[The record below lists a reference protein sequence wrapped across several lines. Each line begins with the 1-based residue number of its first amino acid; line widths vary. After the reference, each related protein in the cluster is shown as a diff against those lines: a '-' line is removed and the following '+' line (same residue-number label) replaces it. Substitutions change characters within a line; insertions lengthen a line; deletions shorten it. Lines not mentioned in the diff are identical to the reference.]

1 MKQDIKICLPLYKLV
16 YSVMFLI
23 ILSLVRGIS
32 TVFEIGG
39 ALDSNIALL
48 AIVFCAETYVMEKS
62 GGRGEIF
69 RLFPV
74 KNRVKAVRRRLLIQ
88 NLYLYLLS
96 YIGFFFFF
104 WQRPQNMIGISFW
117 YEYGTYMLAVT
128 GTILFWSTL
137 SMTISNLF
145 GNQWGGIAVSLII
158 WMVVNS
164 MYGQDVLGKFNI
176 FAYGFRNVMEVHD
189 VSWMFGK
196 LAGALSAMLMIGL
209 IPYIMKKRG

>member
-1 MKQDIKICLPLYKLV
+1 MKQDVKICLPLYKLV

-32 TVFEIGG
+32 AVFEIGG

-69 RLFPV
+69 TLFPA

-104 WQRPQNMIGISFW
+104 WQRPQDMVGVSFW

-158 WMVVNS
+158 WMAVNS
-164 MYGQDVLGKFNI
+164 VYGQDVLGKFNI

-189 VSWMFGK
+189 VSWLCGK